1 MDSRW
6 VKIYSGS
13 NPNQV
18 EIIRAVLA
26 DNDIKAVIINKMD
39 SMHKHL
45 MNAEIELLVH
55 PDNVINAKF
64 IITKHQ
70 L

>member
-1 MDSRW
+1 MSSNW
-6 VKIYSGS
+6 VLIYKGNNS
-13 NPNQV
+13 NQI

-45 MNAEIELLVH
+45 MNAEIELHVH

-64 IITKHQ
+64 IISKNQ